1 MSLDFDP
8 DVVLARISEAQWG
21 VAGNSLVGRAL
32 HEAFEVVAELH
43 AAVKRV
49 RDLCDRAE
57 NGTAEIEDPA
67 PAPAWTTAVRRALD
81 DENDQEPCGICSGY
95 GCSDCREP
103 A

>member
-8 DVVLARISEAQWG
+8 DVVLARISEAQW
-21 VAGNSLVGRAL
+21 VDSLVGRAL

-67 PAPAWTTAVRRALD
+67 PAPAWTGLVRRALD
-81 DENDQEPCGICSGY
+81 GGE
-95 GCSDCREP
+95 R
-103 A
+103 